1 MYGMDKFDTSEGL
14 NADIARLVVDIRT
27 NLCPDKNKC
36 LRYSLESIALV
47 CLGCPVFNSNDA
59 RTKILRV
66 LWFNQDVK
74 LTEKELFAL
83 QFKYF
88 GLVRSYRELR
98 KEKQ

>member
-1 MYGMDKFDTSEGL
+1 MYEIDKAAIDGS
-14 NADIARLVVDIRT
+14 DIVRLVVDIRT
-27 NLCPDKNKC
+27 NLCPDKKKFP
-36 LRYSLESIALV
+36 RHDFESIALV
-47 CLGCPVFNSNDA
+47 CLGCPIFNSNDV

-88 GLVRSYRELR
+88 GLVRSYSELR